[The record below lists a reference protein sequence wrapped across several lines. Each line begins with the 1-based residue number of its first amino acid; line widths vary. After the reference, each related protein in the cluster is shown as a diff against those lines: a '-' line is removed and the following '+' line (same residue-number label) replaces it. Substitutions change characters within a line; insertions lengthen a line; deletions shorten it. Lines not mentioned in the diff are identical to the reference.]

1 MSHEHRFACRLEWV
15 GASAGGTTGY
25 ASYSRACD
33 VSFEGKPTLH
43 MSAAPPFRG
52 DGALHN
58 PEDLLMA
65 ALSACHFLSYA
76 ALCARKG
83 IVLVSYEDEA
93 IGSMERSAGKIRFVD
108 VLLHP
113 RATILTGASGDL
125 ELAAA
130 LHGQAH
136 EECFIASSVNFPVRH
151 EAVVV
156 PAASAK

>member
-1 MSHEHRFACRLEWV
+1 MSHEHGFACRLEWV
-15 GASAGGTTGY
+15 GAKHGGTTDY

-43 MSAAPPFRG
+43 LSAAPPFRG
-52 DGALHN
+52 EGSLHN

-83 IVLVSYEDEA
+83 IVLVAYEDEA
-93 IGSMERSAGKIRFVD
+93 VGKMERSAGKIRFVD
-108 VLLHP
+108 VLLRP
-113 RATILTGASGDL
+113 KATIASGDL
-125 ELAAA
+125 ELAER
-130 LHGQAH
+130 LHGPAH

-156 PAASAK
+156 RAASAK

>member
-1 MSHEHRFACRLEWV
+1 MSHEHLFACRLEWV
-15 GASAGGTTGY
+15 GASAGGTTDY

-76 ALCARKG
+76 AQCARRG
-83 IVLVSYEDEA
+83 IVLVGYEDEA
-93 IGSMERSAGKIRFVD
+93 VGKMARSDGKIRFVD
-108 VLLHP
+108 LLLRP
-113 RATILTGASGDL
+113 RVTIASGDL

-130 LHGQAH
+130 LHRPAH
-136 EECFIASSVNFPVRH
+136 DECFIASSVNFPVRH

-156 PAASAK
+156 RAASAK